1 MKYNNNILTLRK
13 ISINDLI
20 SVLTVL
26 REEGA
31 DYVDITGVVDDVRD
45 VMNINVKDEYMRKE
59 KELDNLSDEYLNR
72 LI

>member
-31 DYVDITGVVDDVRD
+31 EYVDITGVVDDVRD

>member
-1 MKYNNNILTLRK
+1 M
-13 ISINDLI
+13 
-20 SVLTVL
+20 L

>member
-20 SVLTVL
+20 SVLTML